1 MSTKVF
7 VGNLSFK
14 IAPEKLRE
22 EFSAAGNVLTANI
35 ITRGPRSLGYG
46 FVEFGSREEAE
57 KSVTLLNHKDIDGR
71 QINVEVAKPRVD
83 LPEREKRQ
91 DDQEGG
97 QRPPR
102 RTRRPRDRDGDR
114 DAPRNNNNNSNV
126 QGGGPAPRGR
136 GPQHQQSDA
145 PPRRMYK
152 PRYQN
157 QDNAGGNLANEGQSN
172 NAGRNFNNNNYNASN
187 HNFTNDVDNDDT
199 NRGFRRRRRNNNPNR
214 GPRQDQQVP
223 QQPQQSQQPQ
233 FRRKRLPAQPRKQQE
248 RVSSPTTLFVAN
260 LPFSVD
266 DKELAEIFS
275 TKWKVVSAHV
285 VKKRNTRSKG
295 FGFVEFENE
304 PDQQAALKDFDGF
317 TLHERVLNVKVALTA
332 LPGAEGEE
340 DAAGAEK
347 PVAAEGGEKEPHA
360 EEKGGAA
367 EPKVE
372 VKEVKAE
379 APAATEGADE
389 KKGGQ

>member
-22 EFSAAGNVLTANI
+22 EFSAAGTVLTANI

-46 FVEFGSREEAE
+46 FVEFASREDAE
-57 KSVTLLNHKDIDGR
+57 KSVTLLNHKAIDGR
-71 QINVEVAKPRVD
+71 EINVEVAKPRTD
-83 LPEREKRQ
+83 LPEREKRPDNQ
-91 DDQEGG
+91 DGQSQGG

-102 RTRRPRDRDGDR
+102 RTRRPR
-114 DAPRNNNNNSNV
+114 NENSNTTTTTTTTTNNPG
-126 QGGGPAPRGR
+126 QGGPRGPR
-136 GPQHQQSDA
+136 RPQQQQDA

-152 PRYQN
+152 PRYPN
-157 QDNAGGNLANEGQSN
+157 QDNAGGNLANEGQGNST
-172 NAGRNFNNNNYNASN
+172 GRPFNNNNNFNTNN
-187 HNFTNDVDNDDT
+187 HITNDGGNGGP
-199 NRGFRRRRRNNNPNR
+199 NRRPRRRRNNPDR
-214 GPRQDQQVP
+214 GGAQQDMPP
-223 QQPQQSQQPQ
+223 QQPSQGQQQPQ
-233 FRRKRLPAQPRKQQE
+233 FRRKRPAPQPKKQQE
-248 RVSSPTTLFVAN
+248 RISSPTTLFVAN

-275 TKWKVVSAHV
+275 TKWKVVKAHV

-332 LPGAEGEE
+332 LPGEEENEEGEQ
-340 DAAGAEK
+340 
-347 PVAAEGGEKEPHA
+347 PAAEGGEKPA
-360 EEKGGAA
+360 QVEEKAAA

-372 VKEVKAE
+372 AKEAKVEAAAADGAAAE
-379 APAATEGADE
+379 E